1 MRAIEERDYE
11 AALSFFDEAD
21 KKGENVQLLE
31 RGRGI
36 ARMGLSEY
44 KKAAGSFQKALSSS
58 NGRLSE
64 IEYDCALYMAVA
76 KFKNGKADAALEI
89 CSNIIDLQP
98 KRSDALFL
106 RGKISLSGGDYE
118 AALRDFN
125 AAIRYD
131 SKNPDL
137 YLDIYECM
145 EESGHGGDGGEYLKD
160 AMELTSISA
169 AQKGRLYLLMG
180 DYDSARE
187 QLEKAGTDGNP
198 AVMFYLA
205 RTYEALGD
213 ETYAASLYEKYM
225 EYNPQDAEV
234 CNKLGLC
241 YMEAGEYDKALKA
254 FEGGIAASDGDMK
267 RAIRFNEI
275 VTYEHLSDFE
285 RAKELISGYLEDYP
299 DDENAKRESVFLS
312 TR

>member
-1 MRAIEERDYE
+1 M
-11 AALSFFDEAD
+11 
-21 KKGENVQLLE
+21 
-31 RGRGI
+31 
-36 ARMGLSEY
+36 MGLV
-44 KKAAGSFQKALSSS
+44 L
-58 NGRLSE
+58 NIL
-64 IEYDCALYMAVA
+64 M
-76 KFKNGKADAALEI
+76 AALEI

-187 QLEKAGTDGNP
+187 QLEKAGTDGDP

-225 EYNPQDAEV
+225 EYNLKLL
-234 CNKLGLC
+234 NKANHILLVN
-241 YMEAGEYDKALKA
+241 
-254 FEGGIAASDGDMK
+254 IQ
-267 RAIRFNEI
+267 
-275 VTYEHLSDFE
+275 T
-285 RAKELISGYLEDYP
+285 
-299 DDENAKRESVFLS
+299 
-312 TR
+312 